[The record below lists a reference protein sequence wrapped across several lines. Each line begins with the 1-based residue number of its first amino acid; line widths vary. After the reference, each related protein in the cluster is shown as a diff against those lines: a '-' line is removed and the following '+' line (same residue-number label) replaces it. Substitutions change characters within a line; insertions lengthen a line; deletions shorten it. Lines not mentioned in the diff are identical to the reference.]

1 MAKDAYYFSHDSNAR
16 HDPKILAMRADYDI
30 TGYGIFWTIIEMLRE
45 SEDYRMPYKKYIF
58 KAIAMQ
64 VQSDA
69 YTSDKIHKFIDDCIS
84 EYELFDTDQEYF
96 WSYSLLKRMDKK
108 EELRQKRKEAA
119 EKRWNKKPET
129 QKNEQNNAPSMQNNA
144 NALQNDTKERKGK
157 EIERKGKE
165 SKVNKTSSI
174 DDVAHAPMVDEGFAK
189 VCQFYESNIG
199 PLIPHIGEV
208 LKDLTEIHKPE
219 LVEHAFRKSA
229 EANAGNK
236 LKYAEAILNGWKNQ
250 KLETIEAITTH
261 ETNRNH
267 SKKRSE
273 NAPDWLD
280 ADKPSKPTQQ
290 DTMSAEEI
298 EIERQKLLQEL
309 QAK

>member
-45 SEDYRMPYKKYIF
+45 SEDYRLPYKKYIF

-69 YTSDKIHKFIDDCIS
+69 YTSDKIHKFIDDCIK
-84 EYELFDTDQEYF
+84 EYELFDTDQDYF

-129 QKNEQNNAPSMQNNA
+129 SKQEQNNAPVMQNDA
-144 NALQNDTKERKGK
+144 NAMQNDTKERKGK
-157 EIERKGKE
+157 ESKGKE
-165 SKVNKTSSI
+165 SKGKETSSDENQKPNPMI
-174 DDVAHAPMVDEGFAK
+174 DAGYGEI
-189 VCQFYESNIG
+189 CTYYENNIG
-199 PLIPHIGEV
+199 QLSPAIRDMIGYMIDENSS
-208 LKDLTEIHKPE
+208 E
-219 LVEHAFRKSA
+219 LVKHALHIA
-229 EANAGNK
+229 VMNNAQSK
-236 LKYAEAILNGWKNQ
+236 IKYAERTLKNWRSENI
-250 KLETIEAITTH
+250 KTLVDIERR
-261 ETNRNH
+261 EKEYQS
-267 SKKRSE
+267 SKVRSE
-273 NAPDWLD
+273 NAPEWL
-280 ADKPSKPTQQ
+280 KPNEPTKTTPQLQ
-290 DTMSAEEI
+290 MSAEEI
-298 EIERQKLLQEL
+298 EIERQKLLEEL

>member
-45 SEDYRMPYKKYIF
+45 SEDYRLPYKKYIF

-69 YTSDKIHKFIDDCIS
+69 YTSEKIHKFIDDCIS
-84 EYELFDTDQEYF
+84 EYELFDTDDEYF

-129 QKNEQNNAPSMQNNA
+129 PKQEQNNAPIMQNDA

-157 EIERKGKE
+157 EIERKVKE
-165 SKVNKTSSI
+165 KKVNKTSSN
-174 DDVAHAPMVDEGFAK
+174 DDVPNSQMLDEGFAE
-189 VCQFYESNIG
+189 VCGYYQKNIG
-199 PLIPHIGEV
+199 MLAPAIGE
-208 LKDLTEIHKPE
+208 LLGHLIDENSSE
-219 LVEHAFRKSA
+219 LVKHALHIA
-229 EANAGNK
+229 VINNAHNK
-236 LKYAEAILNGWKNQ
+236 VKYAERTLRHWKSKNI
-250 KLETIEAITTH
+250 KTLDDVNREEAIFQS
-261 ETNRNH
+261 
-267 SKKRSE
+267 SKNRSE
-273 NAPDWLD
+273 NAPEWLKSD
-280 ADKPSKPTQQ
+280 NPSKDTNEP
-290 DTMSAEEI
+290 TMSEEQI

-309 QAK
+309 AAK

>member
-45 SEDYRMPYKKYIF
+45 SEDYKLPYKKYIF

-119 EKRWNKKPET
+119 EKRWNKKPESPK
-129 QKNEQNNAPSMQNNA
+129 QEQNNAPSMQNDA

-165 SKVNKTSSI
+165 SKVNKTSSS
-174 DDVAHAPMVDEGFAK
+174 DDVQPRPMIDEEFAK

-199 PLIPHIGEV
+199 PLIPHIGEI
-208 LKDLTEIHKPE
+208 LKEITEEHKPD
-219 LVEHAFRKSA
+219 LVTFAFQKSV

-236 LKYAEAILNGWKNQ
+236 LKYAEAVLKGWKSQ
-250 KLETIEAITTH
+250 KLETVEAIMTY
-261 ETNRNH
+261 ETNRQH

-273 NAPDWLD
+273 NAPEWL
-280 ADKPSKPTQQ
+280 KTSEPSKMSQQ
-290 DTMSAEEI
+290 PEMSAEDI